1 MMIKEYVKLSAEEQG
16 ALAACYLEGRA
27 CEESSRS
34 RSRVSALTRSKI
46 SAGRDALSLLV
57 ESMIPLLN
65 VIADEHVNSRIGHEW
80 GDKEREDAKSEAL
93 LAAVEAL
100 SKYDSERSTRV
111 HQWVA
116 QQVRLHL
123 SGLDYDSAGGLR
135 PREWR
140 RVSKVAFTEIENRK
154 REGKSTATK
163 DVASG
168 VYEHFYN
175 ETFSSIQ
182 LVSPHL
188 SYDEVDKATK
198 DRLSRQSITRAIT
211 KDMAVILETSQLSTS
226 LDAETDDDGGTM
238 YDTLSGDFDNST
250 HMDSAKIVR
259 DMLGT
264 LSEDDID
271 CVLSVFEGFVPQA
284 ESSAYASR
292 HGLTVAQARVEL
304 RGMSARL
311 TAPHAQ
317 YAALAQVLFDREED
331 NEDYESLMLSA
342 NMRLGV

>member
-1 MMIKEYVKLSAEEQG
+1 VIKECVKLSAEEQG
-16 ALAACYLEGRA
+16 VLAACYLEGRA
-27 CEESSRS
+27 CEESSRG
-34 RSRVSALTRSKI
+34 RSRVSASVRSKI
-46 SAGRDALSLLV
+46 SAGRDALSLLI
-57 ESMIPLLN
+57 ESMVPLLG
-65 VIADEHVNSRIGHEW
+65 VIADEHINSRIGHEW

-100 SKYDSERSTRV
+100 GAYDPERSTRV

-123 SGLDYDSAGGLR
+123 SALDYDTAGGLR

-154 REGKSTATK
+154 RDGKSTATK

-175 ETFSSIQ
+175 ETFSNIQ
-182 LVSPHL
+182 LGSPHL
-188 SYDEVDKATK
+188 SHEEVDKATRE
-198 DRLSRQSITRAIT
+198 RLSRQSITRAIT
-211 KDMAVILETSQLSTS
+211 KDMAVILETSQLAAS
-226 LDAETDDDGGTM
+226 LDAETDEDGGTM
-238 YDTLSGDFDNST
+238 YDTLCGDFDNSVQ
-250 HMDSAKIVR
+250 MDSSRIVR

-271 CVLSVFEGFVPQA
+271 CVLSVSGGSVPQA
-284 ESSAYASR
+284 ESSAYATR
-292 HGLTVAQARVEL
+292 HGLTVAQARAEL

-317 YAALAQVLFDREED
+317 YAALAHVIFDRED
-331 NEDYESLMLSA
+331 VTEDYESLMLSA
-342 NMRLGV
+342 NIRLGV